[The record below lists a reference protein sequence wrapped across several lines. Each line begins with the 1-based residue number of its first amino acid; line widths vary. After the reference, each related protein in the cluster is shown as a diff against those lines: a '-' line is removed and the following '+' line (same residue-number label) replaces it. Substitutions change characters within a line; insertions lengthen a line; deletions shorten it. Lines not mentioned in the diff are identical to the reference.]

1 MRVKLHPRAILAVLL
16 VVLITSVSVAQA
28 AGSAPDLTRQGSITV
43 TLRDAQNGAAMSG
56 GELTLYQVA
65 DAVFQDG
72 NMAYRYVNGFE
83 NCGVSLAN
91 LEDSALAA
99 QLEKHRAASTVGKPQ
114 TPDAN
119 GQLTYSGLTA
129 GLYLLVQTKAAD
141 GFETIQPFLVSL
153 PMGTDS
159 GWAYHVDASPKVGVK
174 KPDSP
179 DTPHHPDTPTTPDTP
194 NNPDTPN
201 TPDTPDNPNTPNT
214 PDTPDNPNTP
224 DNPDTPQTPGP
235 RLPQTG
241 QLNWPIPVLSIS
253 GLLLLGA
260 GWLLRK
266 KGTGK

>member
-1 MRVKLHPRAILAVLL
+1 
-16 VVLITSVSVAQA
+16 
-28 AGSAPDLTRQGSITV
+28 
-43 TLRDAQNGAAMSG
+43 
-56 GELTLYQVA
+56 
-65 DAVFQDG
+65 
-72 NMAYRYVNGFE
+72 MAYCYVNGFE

-179 DTPHHPDTPTTPDTP
+179 DTPQ
-194 NNPDTPN
+194 NPG
-201 TPDTPDNPNTPNT
+201 
-214 PDTPDNPNTP
+214 
-224 DNPDTPQTPGP
+224 TPQTPGP

-253 GLLLLGA
+253 GLRLLGA